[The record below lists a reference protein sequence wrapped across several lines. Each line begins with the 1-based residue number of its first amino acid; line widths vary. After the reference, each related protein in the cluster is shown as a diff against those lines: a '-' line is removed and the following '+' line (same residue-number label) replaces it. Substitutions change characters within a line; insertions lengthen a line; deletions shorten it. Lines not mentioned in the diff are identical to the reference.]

1 MPKTPCTHLAEVQP
15 VSPKTRGCEECLQT
29 GTRWVKLRM
38 CLTCGHVGC
47 CDSSPGKHATEHFNG
62 THHAVMRSAEPG
74 EAWGWC
80 YVDRTMLAP
89 EDLALAPPASG
100 APA

>member
-1 MPKTPCTHLAEVQP
+1 
-15 VSPKTRGCEECLQT
+15 
-29 GTRWVKLRM
+29 
-38 CLTCGHVGC
+38 
-47 CDSSPGKHATEHFNG
+47 
-62 THHAVMRSAEPG
+62 MRSAEPG